1 MCRVLNMPGFLI
13 FQDLKYARVLNFQ
26 GYTGFTY
33 FRKYYSALNMCRAAI
48 MEGF

>member
-1 MCRVLNMPGFLI
+1 MSEFGIFHNCQYASVLNS
-13 FQDLKYARVLNFQ
+13 Q

-33 FRKYYSALNMCRAAI
+33 FRKYDRVLNRRQDAI